1 MKSEIASASPRNDIK
16 KSLSLGVSNREEVAM
31 QLDMHF
37 YGVYALARAAGV
49 KPETARMIA
58 HTSQFVDDAIED
70 EAIEVEGRKAVV
82 PTMTSHKPI
91 DYQNA
96 IPGDQWK
103 VWVPFHFL
111 PGNGANAKTFI
122 EKMVCQKNSSPAKQM
137 LDHALQHKEELFG
150 PHLVGITAHVYAD
163 TFSHYGFVGL
173 SRDFNKV
180 EKDSIDIHPEKNSIR
195 RYLLNKFET
204 FKTRV
209 AGSLAEA
216 VPVGHGAVGTFP
228 DRPYLHW
235 EYKYERGGHREREN
249 IEDFTEACECLHS
262 FFVDF
267 VSDNA
272 AHGDPVRPVPWGS
285 ITEKVRDILK
295 QEGPVDERIKRW
307 RDAISS
313 NDLFRATD
321 ADKAIAYSEKAWRSA
336 RIVYDFAEGKTAD
349 ECDAC
354 LFIRAAWK
362 HRNYVLQNLLPSME
376 VVAY

>member
-1 MKSEIASASPRNDIK
+1 
-16 KSLSLGVSNREEVAM
+16 M

-49 KPETARMIA
+49 KPKEARTIA
-58 HTSQFVDDAIED
+58 YASQFVDDAIED
-70 EAIEVEGRKAVV
+70 EAIEVEGRRAVV

-111 PGNGANAKTFI
+111 PGNDADAKTFI
-122 EKMVCQKNSSPAKQM
+122 EKMVCQKNSFPARQT
-137 LDHALQHKEELFG
+137 LDHALRHKEELFG
-150 PHLVGITAHVYAD
+150 SHLAGITAHAYAD

-173 SRDFNKV
+173 SRDCNKV
-180 EKDSIDIHPEKNSIR
+180 EKDSIDVHPEKDSIR

-209 AGSLAEA
+209 AGSLAET

-235 EYKYERGGHREREN
+235 EYNYERGGHREREN
-249 IEDFTEACECLHS
+249 LEDFTEACECLHS
-262 FFVDF
+262 FFGDF
-267 VSDNA
+267 VSANT
-272 AHGDPVRPVPWGS
+272 AHGDPVAPVSWSS
-285 ITEKVRDILK
+285 IADRVRDILK
-295 QEGPVDERIKRW
+295 EEGPVEERIELWK
-307 RDAISS
+307 DAISA
-313 NDLFRATD
+313 NDLFKATD
-321 ADKAIAYSEKAWRSA
+321 ADKAITYSKKAWRAA
-336 RIVYDFAEGKTAD
+336 RIVYHFAEGKNAD
-349 ECDAC
+349 KCDAC

-362 HRNYVLQNLLPSME
+362 HRNYVLHELLPSME
-376 VVAY
+376 VIAY